1 MMKTV
6 IVCTAVLLLMTV
18 PSMAQ
23 MGGAV
28 YLDNVEGLVNGN
40 IPVGSG
46 SVTFNIGLSN
56 WDAMNAIKG
65 LSNGFR
71 IYGSD
76 SSVTWEVLD
85 YGPRPDIIF
94 YLPQFSLFV
103 PPDFNGVGAD
113 TIGFTASVLMGQG
126 IPPGYQG
133 PYFWITVALP
143 DPGSIGGSFCLD
155 SAWFPPSGIWMW
167 AYGSTVGSFAP
178 AWDGPHC
185 WSITGPCCVGQRGN
199 VDGDFD
205 DILDISDLVYLV
217 DYMFTGG
224 PTPPCWEE
232 ADIDGSGDDVINIT
246 DLVHLVDYMFNGG
259 PPPAECP

>member
-1 MMKTV
+1 MKTA

-23 MGGAV
+23 GNGSAV

-46 SVTFNIGLSN
+46 SVTFNLGLVN
-56 WDAMNAIKG
+56 GDDMNEIRG

-76 SSVTWEVLD
+76 SSVTWEILD
-85 YGPRPDIIF
+85 YGPVPEIIIF
-94 YLPQFSLFV
+94 LAQFSLIV

-113 TIGFTASVLMGQG
+113 TIGFTASSFLSPG
-126 IPPGYQG
+126 IPPGYAG
-133 PYFWITVALP
+133 EYFWITVALS
-143 DPGSIGGSFCLD
+143 DPASIGGNFCLD

-167 AYGSTVGSFAP
+167 GYGSTVGSFAP
-178 AWDGPHC
+178 SWDGPHC
-185 WSITGPCCVGQRGN
+185 WPITDQCCLAQRGN
-199 VDGDFD
+199 VDGDPAD
-205 DILDISDLVYLV
+205 QLDISDLVYLA

-224 PTPPCWEE
+224 PVPPCWEE
-232 ADIDGSGDDVINIT
+232 ADIDGSGGDVIDIT
-246 DLVHLVDYMFNGG
+246 DLVHMVDYMFNQG
-259 PPPAECP
+259 PAPVACP